1 MGSRNGE
8 INGGEVSLRSR
19 AGEKL
24 EQGLRA
30 GPPYFHASLCMTVI
44 S

>member
-1 MGSRNGE
+1 MGYRNGE
-8 INGGEVSLRSR
+8 INGSEVLLRSR

-24 EQGLRA
+24 DSGVRA
-30 GPPYFHASLCMTVI
+30 GPPYFHASLCMVVI